1 MDFKDDAGIDPGSIG
16 SPGGGGGGGR
26 VAIGGGAGVV
36 VLLTAVLLGVNPG
49 DLLGQNDQSQTVPA
63 NSTTAV
69 SRCRTGAD
77 VKRDPNCR
85 WAAYATSINQYWETQ
100 IEGYAKAKTT
110 PFSRSARTG
119 CGHADAQTGPFYC
132 PPDKMVYLDTNFL
145 GTLLQQ
151 LGTQSSIAAEA
162 YIMAHEYGHHAQDL
176 LGTLSE
182 AHASGNQTGPKSAS
196 VRLELQADCYAGTY
210 LKWTSEDEDDVIDN
224 VTRDDLAKVVEAA
237 RAVGDDHI
245 QRQYSGGVQPDK
257 WTHGS
262 SGMRVHW
269 AQRGF
274 DTGDPA
280 KCDTFSTN
288 DLG

>member
-36 VLLTAVLLGVNPG
+36 VLLIAVLLGVNPG
-49 DLLGQNDQSQTVPA
+49 DLLGQNDQSQTTPA

-100 IEGYAKAKTT
+100 IEGYTKAKTT

-151 LGTQSSIAAEA
+151 LGTQSSTAAEA

-182 AHASGNQTGPKSAS
+182 AHASGNQT
-196 VRLELQADCYAGTY
+196 
-210 LKWTSEDEDDVIDN
+210 
-224 VTRDDLAKVVEAA
+224 
-237 RAVGDDHI
+237 
-245 QRQYSGGVQPDK
+245 
-257 WTHGS
+257 
-262 SGMRVHW
+262 
-269 AQRGF
+269 
-274 DTGDPA
+274 
-280 KCDTFSTN
+280 
-288 DLG
+288 